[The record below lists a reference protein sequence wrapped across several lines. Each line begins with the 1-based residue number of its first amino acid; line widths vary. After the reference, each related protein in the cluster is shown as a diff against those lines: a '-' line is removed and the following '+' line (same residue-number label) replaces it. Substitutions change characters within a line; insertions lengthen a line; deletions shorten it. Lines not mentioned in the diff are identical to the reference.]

1 MPGAGAGAG
10 AGKVKNDWLRQPC
23 VAHRLLHPDPY
34 LGYSTNPDPG
44 TKKDKHFKKSI
55 SIGIYYLFEMDP
67 FGIKLGT
74 VLSHQ
79 P

>member
-1 MPGAGAGAG
+1 M
-10 AGKVKNDWLRQPC
+10 
-23 VAHRLLHPDPY
+23 
-34 LGYSTNPDPG
+34 GYSTNPDPG

-79 P
+79 PFKKNNLAVVRKQIILNFRQGTGK